1 MFYNR
6 DIDSKTRDGLFTHL
20 QADPT
25 TRRLVSTSMER
36 ASGVLMPISSL
47 PGPYGIGGFGWN
59 AYDFVDFLASCKQHY
74 WQILP
79 LTTTSYG
86 DSPYQSFSA
95 RAGNP
100 NFIDFAE
107 LIEAGYLEQRDIDG
121 VYLGSD
127 PSNVDYGA
135 IFGGR
140 RQILDR
146 AAERFASDKP
156 ADFDDFVQAN
166 EDWLIPYCEFM
177 TVKEECGLK
186 AFWEWPA
193 ELRTRGEAS
202 AKVCAAH
209 PARMLYHQMTQYF
222 FDRQWSR
229 LKAYANERDILIIG
243 DLPIYVSR
251 DSVEMWATPELFKI
265 DAAGNPVSVA
275 GTPPDQFSAT
285 GQYWGNPIYDWDA
298 MESDG
303 FSWWED
309 RIRAALDMYDVIR
322 LDHFRG
328 FEAYWEVPF
337 SSPDSSYGSW
347 TQGPGL
353 KFFKT
358 LEEKLGT
365 LPIIA
370 EDLGFLTPGVIDMR
384 DNSGFPG
391 MKILQFAF
399 EGTNSYYLP
408 HNYIANTVA
417 YVGTHDNETA
427 RGWFE
432 GTATP
437 RQREQAALYTH
448 QQAGESMADALNRTI
463 AASVSDTCIYTMQD
477 LLNLGNEARIN
488 TPATLGGNWT
498 WRMLDGA
505 ITREL
510 ERKLT
515 DWTETYFRIP
525 SEAKIELPQ

>member
-6 DIDSKTRDGLFTHL
+6 DIDSKTRDGPFIHL

-146 AAERFASDKP
+146 AAERFAADKP
-156 ADFDDFVQAN
+156 ADFDDFVQNN

-186 AFWEWPA
+186 AFGSGPQSSVPA
-193 ELRTRGEAS
+193 VRLLPRSAPPIPRACSTTR
-202 AKVCAAH
+202 
-209 PARMLYHQMTQYF
+209 
-222 FDRQWSR
+222 
-229 LKAYANERDILIIG
+229 
-243 DLPIYVSR
+243 
-251 DSVEMWATPELFKI
+251 
-265 DAAGNPVSVA
+265 
-275 GTPPDQFSAT
+275 
-285 GQYWGNPIYDWDA
+285 
-298 MESDG
+298 
-303 FSWWED
+303 
-309 RIRAALDMYDVIR
+309 
-322 LDHFRG
+322 
-328 FEAYWEVPF
+328 
-337 SSPDSSYGSW
+337 
-347 TQGPGL
+347 
-353 KFFKT
+353 
-358 LEEKLGT
+358 
-365 LPIIA
+365 
-370 EDLGFLTPGVIDMR
+370 
-384 DNSGFPG
+384 
-391 MKILQFAF
+391 
-399 EGTNSYYLP
+399 
-408 HNYIANTVA
+408 
-417 YVGTHDNETA
+417 
-427 RGWFE
+427 
-432 GTATP
+432 
-437 RQREQAALYTH
+437 
-448 QQAGESMADALNRTI
+448 
-463 AASVSDTCIYTMQD
+463 
-477 LLNLGNEARIN
+477 
-488 TPATLGGNWT
+488 
-498 WRMLDGA
+498 
-505 ITREL
+505 
-510 ERKLT
+510 
-515 DWTETYFRIP
+515 
-525 SEAKIELPQ
+525 

>member
-1 MFYNR
+1 
-6 DIDSKTRDGLFTHL
+6 
-20 QADPT
+20 
-25 TRRLVSTSMER
+25 MER
-36 ASGVLMPISSL
+36 ASGVLMPVSSL

-146 AAERFASDKP
+146 AAERFAADKP
-156 ADFDDFVQAN
+156 ADFDDFIQAN

-202 AKVCAAH
+202 AKVCADH

-303 FSWWED
+303 FSWWEG

-370 EDLGFLTPGVIDMR
+370 EDLGFLTPEVYQLLADT
-384 DNSGFPG
+384 GFPG
-391 MKILQFAF
+391 MKVLEFGF
-399 EGTNSYYLP
+399 GDPGEDSEYLP
-408 HNYIANTVA
+408 HNYPVHSVA
-417 YVGTHDNETA
+417 YPGTHDNDTIL
-427 RGWFE
+427 GWLDSL
-432 GTATP
+432 TP
-437 RQREQAALYTH
+437 EQAKFARHYLRLSRREGLH
-448 QQAGESMADALNRTI
+448 WGVLRSLW
-463 AASVSDTCIYTMQD
+463 ASPAQLTVVQMQD
-477 LLNLGNEARIN
+477 LLGLDRRARMN
-488 TPATLGGNWT
+488 TPSTLGGNWQ
-498 WRMLDGA
+498 WRALPEAMSAGLA
-505 ITREL
+505 RRLYRETAAYQRL
-510 ERKLT
+510 PRGGT
-515 DWTETYFRIP
+515 
-525 SEAKIELPQ
+525 AKNEE

>member
-1 MFYNR
+1 
-6 DIDSKTRDGLFTHL
+6 
-20 QADPT
+20 
-25 TRRLVSTSMER
+25 MER
-36 ASGVLMPISSL
+36 ASGVLMPVSSL

-127 PSNVDYGA
+127 PGNVDYGA

-146 AAERFASDKP
+146 AAERFAADKP
-156 ADFDDFVQAN
+156 ADFDGFIQAN

-202 AKVCAAH
+202 AKVCADH

-298 MESDG
+298 MEADG
-303 FSWWED
+303 FSWWEG

-353 KFFKT
+353 KLFKT

-437 RQREQAALYTH
+437 RQCEQAALYTH
-448 QQAGESMADALNRTI
+448 QQAGEPMADALNRTI

-510 ERKLT
+510 EHKLT

-525 SEAKIELPQ
+525 SEAEIELPQ

>member
-1 MFYNR
+1 MR
-6 DIDSKTRDGLFTHL
+6 
-20 QADPT
+20 
-25 TRRLVSTSMER
+25 E
-36 ASGVLMPISSL
+36 SGILMPVSSL
-47 PGPYGIGGFGWN
+47 PGPYGIGCFGKE
-59 AYDFVDFLASCKQHY
+59 AFKFVDFLAQAGQKI

-79 LTTTSYG
+79 LSPTGYG
-86 DSPYQSFSA
+86 DSPYQSCSA
-95 RAGNP
+95 FAGNP
-100 NFIDFAE
+100 YFIDLDALKEEGLLTAAQLKAE
-107 LIEAGYLEQRDIDG
+107 KWGT
-121 VYLGSD
+121 D
-127 PSNVDYGA
+127 PKEVDYGTLYVSRFKVLRTA
-135 IFGGR
+135 Y
-140 RQILDR
+140 
-146 AAERFASDKP
+146 AAWRKQCAGLHGCSYYFP
-156 ADFDDFVQAN
+156 DDYYAFTLAN
-166 EDWLIPYCEFM
+166 EEWLDDYALYMACKRHFGMRSWTE
-177 TVKEECGLK
+177 
-186 AFWEWPA
+186 WEDADIRLRKSPEVLERYRTLLREDV
-193 ELRTRGEAS
+193 ELFTY
-202 AKVCAAH
+202 
-209 PARMLYHQMTQYF
+209 LQFLF
-222 FDRQWSR
+222 FRQWNK
-229 LKAYANERDILIIG
+229 LRDYLHGLDIQVIG
-243 DLPIYVSR
+243 DLPIYVAM
-251 DSVEMWATPELFKI
+251 DSADVWAEPENFQL
-265 DAAGNPVSVA
+265 DDRCVPTEVSGV
-275 GTPPDQFSAT
+275 PPDYFSAD
-285 GQYWGNPIYDWDA
+285 GQLWGNPLYDWDA

-303 FSWWED
+303 FSWWEG

-448 QQAGESMADALNRTI
+448 QQAGEPMADALNRTI

-510 ERKLT
+510 EHKLT

-525 SEAKIELPQ
+525 SEAEIELPQ